1 MAHYLE
7 KPCWAPVLLARL
19 RNVHGAFSASLHPSF
34 SWTQLPHAFSPYPW
48 YSTFFTLFFLVLD
61 SHLLLWTTLPR
72 VEDTPIHVHFRER
85 IFIIEASVLWHS
97 MSGYLFPFVWRVNL
111 VSSKMIENMFILLRL
126 FEVGRMWW
134 QLWVNSSKTWPL
146 NEQKFHCLWE
156 GNEFSQ
162 KNRDIENCATHLIL
176 QKNQDRTF

>member
-1 MAHYLE
+1 M
-7 KPCWAPVLLARL
+7 PFLLT
-19 RNVHGAFSASLHPSF
+19 HGIQPSL
-34 SWTQLPHAFSPYPW
+34 
-48 YSTFFTLFFLVLD
+48 LFFFPGFR
-61 SHLLLWTTLPR
+61 LPPSPMDYFYSR

-134 QLWVNSSKTWPL
+134 QLWVNSSKNMTFKWTKIPL
-146 NEQKFHCLWE
+146 LWE